1 MWAGCPTLDSIKINY
16 LTERIRQC
24 CYFSKQKYY
33 QVFNC
38 HTVLGCSYT
47 FWRLF
52 FPTNQCLYLGSE
64 SGKTSSDPNRTLLY
78 NHAIL
83 FNFSY
88 CPVVRQAIFSP
99 KKSLIHAR
107 PPILFTELSG
117 SEEEK
122 SFLRDL
128 VLWPL
133 HTLCAC
139 PRFGFI
145 ELRAINT

>member
-47 FWRLF
+47 FWRPF

-64 SGKTSSDPNRTLLY
+64 CGKTSSDPNRTLLY
-78 NHAIL
+78 NYAIL

-88 CPVVRQAIFSP
+88 CLVVRQAIFSP
-99 KKSLIHAR
+99 KKGWSTHA
-107 PPILFTELSG
+107 PQYFSQNFQGQKKKSPFYAILFYYLYILCVPVHVLG
-117 SEEEK
+117 S
-122 SFLRDL
+122 LN
-128 VLWPL
+128 
-133 HTLCAC
+133 
-139 PRFGFI
+139 FGQ
-145 ELRAINT
+145 